1 MKKTHS
7 FTAFMEAMAEQLAR
21 NGKTRTSET
30 YTTTLNSF
38 RRFLRS
44 RNPPCSRITAD
55 LMEQYEAW
63 LKGKGL
69 CRNTTSFYMR
79 ILRAVYNR
87 AAEAGL
93 TPQNHPFRHV
103 YTGVDKTVKRAVP
116 REAVR
121 ALRRM
126 DLSGD
131 PELALARDLF
141 MFSFF
146 TRGMS
151 FVDMAFLRKTDLRG
165 GILSYSRRKTGQPIR
180 VRWESCMQEIVDRY
194 PANPTGYLL
203 PIITREKPSQRAQY
217 LNALAK
223 VNASLKV
230 LSFRLG
236 LGVPVTTYVARHSWA
251 SIAYSQEIPL
261 SVISDGLCHNSES
274 TTRISLSSVVNSRVD
289 RANQRILHLV

>member
-1 MKKTHS
+1 MKKNQP
-7 FTAFMEAMAEQLAR
+7 FVGFMKTLSEQQDR
-21 NGKTRTSET
+21 NGKTRTAET
-30 YTTTLNSF
+30 YKTTLNNF
-38 RRFLRS
+38 RRFLQS
-44 RNPPCSRITAD
+44 RDPSCRQITPE

-63 LKGKGL
+63 LKGRGL

-87 AAEAGL
+87 AVEAGL
-93 TPQNHPFRHV
+93 TSQNHPFRHV
-103 YTGVDKTVKRAVP
+103 YTGVDKTVKRAIP

-126 DLSGD
+126 DLDGE

-151 FVDMAFLRKTDLRG
+151 FVDMAFLRKKDLKG

-180 VRWESCMQEIVDRY
+180 VRWESCMQEIVNKY

-203 PIITREKPSQRAQY
+203 PIITQDKPSQRSQY
-217 LNALAK
+217 LNVLAK

-230 LSFRLG
+230 LSARLG
-236 LGVPVTTYVARHSWA
+236 LDLPVTTYVARHSWA

-261 SVISDGLCHNSES
+261 SVISDGLGHNTES
-274 TTRISLSSVVNSRVD
+274 TTRIYLSSVVNSRVD